1 MAISSGGQ
9 QDSGLDR
16 ALQVALKAELD
27 YALLSGELW
36 EGERQAFPEPVAAA
50 ESVRP
55 WQLAV
60 GATFDPP
67 GKRPSIRAAIP
78 QLLGRPESTTG
89 PAVDSQVPRNVPA
102 VPPIDEQAYATA
114 LAANFPTPEAKKAS
128 KAKKQSSFGWR
139 HDRTAAVL
147 AHR

>member
-27 YALLSGELW
+27 YALLRGELW
-36 EGERQAFPEPVAAA
+36 GGERKAFPEPVAAA

-67 GKRPSIRAAIP
+67 GKRSSIRAAIRE
-78 QLLGRPESTTG
+78 LFGRPASTTG
-89 PAVDSQVPRNVPA
+89 PAVDSTVIRKVPA
-102 VPPIDEQAYATA
+102 VAPIDEQAYATA
-114 LAANFPTPEAKKAS
+114 LA
-128 KAKKQSSFGWR
+128 
-139 HDRTAAVL
+139 
-147 AHR
+147 